1 MLSSFCNLPMKTS
14 EEVALRP
21 LVESREHIY
30 NPIFMV
36 ENCGLDRVVFF
47 PNIIEGV
54 FLLKLSLCPCSLV
67 AFKTYG
73 WFVLLILFFIE
84 ST

>member
-1 MLSSFCNLPMKTS
+1 MKTS

-21 LVESREHIY
+21 LVESREDIY

-47 PNIIEGV
+47 LI
-54 FLLKLSLCPCSLV
+54 LLKEFS
-67 AFKTYG
+67 F
-73 WFVLLILFFIE
+73 
-84 ST
+84 